1 MPIIDVRAEID
12 IPIILL
18 ATDVS
23 ASSQLAAAYAKALAH
38 RFSST
43 VELTHIVDLSVAE
56 ASDSTLIGLAID
68 ERRREGKEGL
78 ERLTREFP
86 KNRTQIKEAEALS
99 VPEAILASA
108 HDSKAD
114 LIVMGTASKHGFKKL
129 ILGSTAESVI
139 RRATCPVLTVGPHVA
154 APSHDPL
161 AFQTI
166 VYATDFSQQAAKA
179 AAYAFSFAQDSGAH
193 LYLCYVLGV
202 HKPKDSEKPLLQ
214 ASFER
219 SLKQLIPPSAYDWC
233 SPECV
238 VEHGDSAEAILGL
251 AERVHA
257 DLIVLGAR
265 KATFWLKY
273 VETGLTPSI
282 LAGAKCPVLTIC

>member
-1 MPIIDVRAEID
+1 MPIIDVRAETE

-18 ATDVS
+18 AVDFS
-23 ASSQLAAAYAKALAH
+23 ASSQMAAAYAKALAH

-43 VELTHIVDLSVAE
+43 VQLIHIMDLSLTIAVGTAPT
-56 ASDSTLIGLAID
+56 ALTID
-68 ERRREGKEGL
+68 EMRREGKEKL
-78 ERLTREFP
+78 ERLSREFP
-86 KNRTQIKEAEALS
+86 KNRTRIKEAEAFS

-114 LIVMGTASKHGFKKL
+114 LIVMGTTSKHGLEKL
-129 ILGSTAESVI
+129 MLGSTAETVI
-139 RRATCPVLTVGPHVA
+139 REATCPVLTVGPQAA

-166 VYATDFSQQAAKA
+166 VYATDFSEQAAKA
-179 AAYAFSFAQDSGAH
+179 ATYAFSFAQDSGAH

-202 HKPKDSEKPLLQ
+202 HKPKDSEKLLLQ

-219 SLKQLIPPSAYDWC
+219 SLKQLIPSSAYDWC

-265 KATFWLKY
+265 KANFWLKY
-273 VETGLTPSI
+273 IETGLTPSI
-282 LAGAKCPVLTIC
+282 LAGAKCPVLTVC